1 MFLRLNY
8 LMLLLSALLF
18 VHCGPH
24 RYPSQLVLLDSLA
37 DHELDSAVTLMR
49 QLEPV
54 MSDASEYDRR
64 YFQLLCVKVADKA
77 DLPLPSDTVAWDIVR
92 YYEDDGDSRLLPMAY
107 YYAARICRTQND
119 APQAL
124 DYLLKANELLDDSR
138 PRLKGVVNS
147 QMGYLF
153 SQQKLYRNAVDAFK
167 EAYRCDSINNDT
179 TGMILNLR
187 DIGFDSKSPY
197 VNYDYY
203 LRAFNLAKQQHND
216 DLIADIS
223 AQLANS
229 YYKQGIYDSAEV
241 YIMTA
246 INYNDPQDQNAV
258 NAIAAKIFE
267 KTRGAESA
275 LYHYKKLTQLNSIYA
290 KEAGYKGLFEYTYK
304 RGLLDSAFVNFQ
316 QYKKSVDSIQEIT
329 ATEIVAQMH
338 ASYNYQLREK
348 ENIKLKEILA
358 YKDKILFIATLIAL
372 VLMLSI
378 IIALFYFR
386 HKNLVLK
393 IRIERKKRVETA
405 IKLTSFTEEYAHKEE
420 ELAKSHIAIRIKK
433 ILNDPDNVNK
443 LLSDDDWTELERL
456 IERLYPDFRE
466 RIFEVSKLTSFKL
479 HICLLLKAKIAIA
492 DIALL
497 TQHSAEA
504 ITSARRRMAQKAFGE
519 NSTPVEWD
527 NFIKSL

>member
-1 MFLRLNY
+1 
-8 LMLLLSALLF
+8 
-18 VHCGPH
+18 
-24 RYPSQLVLLDSLA
+24 
-37 DHELDSAVTLMR
+37 
-49 QLEPV
+49 
-54 MSDASEYDRR
+54 
-64 YFQLLCVKVADKA
+64 
-77 DLPLPSDTVAWDIVR
+77 
-92 YYEDDGDSRLLPMAY
+92 
-107 YYAARICRTQND
+107 
-119 APQAL
+119 
-124 DYLLKANELLDDSR
+124 
-138 PRLKGVVNS
+138 
-147 QMGYLF
+147 
-153 SQQKLYRNAVDAFK
+153 
-167 EAYRCDSINNDT
+167 
-179 TGMILNLR
+179 
-187 DIGFDSKSPY
+187 
-197 VNYDYY
+197 
-203 LRAFNLAKQQHND
+203 
-216 DLIADIS
+216 
-223 AQLANS
+223 
-229 YYKQGIYDSAEV
+229 
-241 YIMTA
+241 MTA

-258 NAIAAKIFE
+258 NAIASKIFE

-405 IKLTSFTEEYAHKEE
+405 IKLASFTEEYAHKEE

-443 LLSDDDWTELERL
+443 LLSEDDWTELERL

-466 RIFEVSKLTSFKL
+466 RILEVSKLTSFKL

-527 NFIKSL
+527 DFIKSL